1 MDLSGSKNLTT
12 SATAQE
18 VLEPRRGAR
27 ISFAIT
33 NYGLTTAWVCL
44 SDQQVAAVGTG
55 IPIYAGTTISDSS
68 SDAYKCWQGKVTAV
82 DDGSGG
88 ATTIAITERVSL

>member
-1 MDLSGSKNLTT
+1 MDLSGAKNLTT

-18 VLEPRRGAR
+18 VMAPRMGQR

-33 NYGLTTAWVCL
+33 NYGLTTAWICL

-68 SDAYKCWQGKVTAV
+68 SDVYQCWQGKITAV
-82 DDGSGG
+82 DDGAAG
-88 ATTIAITERVSL
+88 ATRKSRRS